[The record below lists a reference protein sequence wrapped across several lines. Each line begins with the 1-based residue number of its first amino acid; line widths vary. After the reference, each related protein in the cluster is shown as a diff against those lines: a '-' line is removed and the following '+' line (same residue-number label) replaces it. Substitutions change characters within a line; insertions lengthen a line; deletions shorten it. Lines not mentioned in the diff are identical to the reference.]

1 MTRTELS
8 KILEKHR
15 KWLLG
20 DADGQRAE
28 LRYANLSELN
38 LRGANLRGA
47 NLSEADLREADLRW
61 ADLRATN
68 LCGAY
73 LNGAD
78 LREANLLD
86 CSLPLGCGG
95 LHITL
100 SRWQMTQLI
109 YQFCSLNCDD
119 PEVLE
124 VQKSMY
130 ALANEFAE
138 SREDL
143 KDKKFQEVG

>member
-1 MTRTELS
+1 MTQTELS
-8 KILEKHR
+8 EILERHR
-15 KWLLG
+15 KWLAGEAGVQRADLG
-20 DADGQRAE
+20 DAD
-28 LRYANLSELN
+28 
-38 LRGANLRGA
+38 
-47 NLSEADLREADLRW
+47 
-61 ADLRATN
+61 
-68 LCGAY
+68 
-73 LNGAD
+73 
-78 LREANLLD
+78 LLD

-109 YQFCSLNCDD
+109 YQFCNLNCDD

-138 SREDL
+138 GRSDVMNR
-143 KDKKFQEVG
+143 KFPEA